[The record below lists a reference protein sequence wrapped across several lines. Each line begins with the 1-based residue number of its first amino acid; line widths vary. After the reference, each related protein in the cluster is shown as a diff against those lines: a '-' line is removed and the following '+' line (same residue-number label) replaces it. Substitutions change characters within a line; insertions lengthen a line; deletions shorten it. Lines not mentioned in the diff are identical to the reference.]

1 MLIWSRGLDT
11 ELRSR
16 IKFCNF
22 QEVCIGLVDAMKSS
36 TCSWGRFFLHWV
48 SLNKTLA
55 SQIAME
61 KQTLGLGTRWARGVL
76 SKVACPKPTRND
88 GLSIQVPDCIL
99 WRVFTHPRAIQG
111 HMLIS
116 SRGLD

>member
-1 MLIWSRGLDT
+1 MD
-11 ELRSR
+11 
-16 IKFCNF
+16 
-22 QEVCIGLVDAMKSS
+22 VMKSS

-55 SQIAME
+55 SQIARE
-61 KQTLGLGTRWARGVL
+61 KQTLGLGTGWARGVL
-76 SKVACPKPTRND
+76 SEAVCPKPTRND
-88 GLSIQVPDCIL
+88 GLSIRVLDCIL
-99 WRVFTHPRAIQG
+99 RRVFTHPRAIQG